1 MTVDRKTPVHTI
13 QDQILRHTETMV
25 QEQLLYKVKKLLTDD
40 DNLQQIEDFAK
51 LPIWLERLRKE
62 NHNED
67 ETCDLQ
73 TDLLLTEDHVF
84 RRVFVG
90 PHTARAQWIHSMP
103 FIALDGTYLRNC
115 FK

>member
-1 MTVDRKTPVHTI
+1 MTVDRKTPVRTI

-40 DNLQQIEDFAK
+40 DNLQQIEDFVK

-67 ETCDLQ
+67 ETCDL
-73 TDLLLTEDHVF
+73 
-84 RRVFVG
+84 
-90 PHTARAQWIHSMP
+90 
-103 FIALDGTYLRNC
+103 
-115 FK
+115 